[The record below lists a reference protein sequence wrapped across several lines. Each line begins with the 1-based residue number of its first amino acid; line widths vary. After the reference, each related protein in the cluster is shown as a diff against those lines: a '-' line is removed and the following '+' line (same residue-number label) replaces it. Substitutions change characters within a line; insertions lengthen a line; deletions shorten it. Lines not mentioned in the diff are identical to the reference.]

1 MTSWR
6 YTSQKSYRT
15 VERACVCVCCH
26 FDRQIQRKIS
36 QTKTLRTVHT
46 YGSCGAF
53 HIHIHIHIHPISIE
67 TIHQHALGTIPKNI
81 QRNHNQL
88 NLSCHPSPSRIV
100 LPKTELCMWESVW
113 STPFIATMLNTAF
126 VYNTHSHTQ
135 AHLLH
140 MHMYESKGANNNKH
154 AHYVKC
160 EYLANTNNNTQKKRK
175 TILACVCDTI
185 YCNNKSIDSKRANRK
200 KKKWENQIVKYCRCY
215 NINTANSCVVHRR
228 KNSLQRRRRT
238 KERENK
244 WKLSVVQY
252 ALTSTLT

>member
-1 MTSWR
+1 M
-6 YTSQKSYRT
+6 
-15 VERACVCVCCH
+15 
-26 FDRQIQRKIS
+26 S